1 MNSKDLSITK
11 ADRPLV
17 AVMAALASALMFS
30 FGDAIV
36 KLVSLELSLWQI
48 LVLRSLLSIPAL
60 IMICRLRT
68 YAIKVGPDALF
79 WTTAR
84 SALMVLMWVSYYA
97 ALVTLPVSVAA
108 SVYFTMPIFVTLIS
122 SIYPGDRIGA
132 AGWFGVAVGF
142 CGMLLI
148 VKPDGGSFNH
158 FIILPLF
165 AAICFAVSIVI
176 TRTRLRHE
184 HPFAM
189 AVNLHLGFLLTGLIA
204 TAMVYVTGDLH
215 NTQLGTFFG
224 GPWQPLGTREWIV
237 IVILAV
243 VVTAGNLTTSI
254 AYQLGQSSTV
264 ATFSFAYIPF
274 VGIWGFIFFGEVP
287 DLITVS
293 GILMII
299 FAGSMVLRQPV
310 R

>member
-30 FGDAIV
+30 LGDAIV
-36 KLVSLELSLWQI
+36 KLVSFDLSLWQI
-48 LVLRSLLSIPAL
+48 LVLRAFVSIPVL
-60 IMICRLRT
+60 VLFCRWRASPVQL
-68 YAIKVGPDALF
+68 KPDSPF
-79 WTTAR
+79 WTMAR
-84 SALMVLMWVSYYA
+84 SILMILMWVSYYA
-97 ALVTLPVSVAA
+97 GLVTLPVSAA
-108 SVYFTMPIFVTLIS
+108 AAVYYTMPIFVTLIS

-204 TAMVYVTGDLH
+204 TVMVYMMGDLH
-215 NTQLGTFFG
+215 NTKLGTFFG

-243 VVTAGNLTTSI
+243 IVTAGNLTTSI